1 MTDLHHVR
9 RAIKFLLQRE
19 DYQDLKKAI
28 WQLARIDNAGFQDEL
43 FVLDPLV
50 NLAREKPVD
59 RIDELF
65 KLCDSYYAR
74 NNPEYRKTIYQRGYM
89 AERRRRLNK
98 AIKLKQRMEDRLLQ
112 PEEKDVLRSEM
123 QAWWMVLQEQWLE
136 DQGGKRTPE
145 AIQAFWDGL
154 EADLDA
160 GLKGDTE
167 AARKVLGM

>member
-1 MTDLHHVR
+1 MTDLSRVR
-9 RAIKFLLQRE
+9 QAIKFLLKRE
-19 DYQDLKKAI
+19 DYQDLKKSV
-28 WQLARIDNAGFQDEL
+28 WQLARIDHGGFQDEL

-50 NLAREKPVD
+50 DLAREKPVD

-65 KLCDSYYAR
+65 KLCDDYYAR
-74 NNPEYRKTIYQRGYM
+74 NNPEYRKTVYQRNYM

-98 AIKLKQRMEDRLLQ
+98 AIKLKQRMEDRLLS

-123 QAWWMVLQEQWLE
+123 QAWWMVMQEQWLE
-136 DQGGKRTPE
+136 ERGTNRAPE
-145 AIQAFWDGL
+145 MLQQFWDEL